1 MNVLYVCSFTLDIPH
16 STFLITVVPYSIKEG
31 LAGFQRAKFAATAST
46 SAMAIALVLIG
57 LFSLLS
63 YEAQRVSNWLR
74 QRVGELEIFLV
85 EQVEESTAQALYIRA
100 GSMPGVDEA
109 IYISQDEAQRIFL
122 EEFGEGA
129 EVFLDEPFLPAS
141 IKVRVEPGYA
151 NPDSLLRMTEE
162 FQTWNRVDEVVFNQ
176 PLLVMVQQNLRL
188 LTISGLSLGVIVV
201 LASLFLVANTIRL
214 TIYAR
219 RLLIRTMKLVGATDP
234 FIRRPFIVEGIAQGL
249 LAGLAAA
256 FILSGVYGVI
266 ARYLPQMEIRSGVTS
281 LLVVV
286 SVIAIGLL
294 LGWLGSL
301 VAVRRFIQNVA
312 LS

>member
-1 MNVLYVCSFTLDIPH
+1 M
-16 STFLITVVPYSIKEG
+16 LIPYSIREG

-57 LFSLLS
+57 LFTLLS

-85 EQVEESTAQALYIRA
+85 EQVEESTAQALYLRSGA
-100 GSMPGVDEA
+100 MPGVDET
-109 IYISQDEAQRIFL
+109 IYISKAEAQRIFQ
-122 EEFGEGA
+122 EEFGEGS

-141 IKVRVEPGYA
+141 IKVRVVPGYA
-151 NPDSLLRMTEE
+151 NPDSLLSMVEE
-162 FQTWNRVDEVVFNQ
+162 FQSWNRVDEVVFNQ

-188 LTISGLSLGVIVV
+188 LTISGLSLGIIVV

-234 FIRRPFIVEGIAQGL
+234 FIRRPFIVEGVAQGL

-256 FILSGVYGVI
+256 FILSVLYSI
-266 ARYLPQMEIRSGVTS
+266 LARYLPQMEIQSGLTS
-281 LLVVV
+281 LLLVF
-286 SVIAIGLL
+286 SVILIGAL